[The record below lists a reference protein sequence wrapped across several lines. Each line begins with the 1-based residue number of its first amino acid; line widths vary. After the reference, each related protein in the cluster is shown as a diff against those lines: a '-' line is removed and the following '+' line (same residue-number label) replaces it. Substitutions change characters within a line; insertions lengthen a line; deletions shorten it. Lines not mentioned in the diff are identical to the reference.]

1 MKRIIHILIIICS
14 IPLFGEQ
21 LFYEDFGSG
30 TWPTNWEHDGNWE
43 ISNVQNS
50 SHEGNNTPPAAW
62 FSWSPQVTFYED
74 TMTSPIIDIQGNN
87 AVLVNFYFALDFY
100 SQGELNGLRISY
112 NGGAGWTDVLS
123 YRIGPGL
130 EIQDNPWTSNESF
143 MAEITSGSDLQIRW
157 TAYGDNSWAIDGWAV
172 DNIQV
177 ITLPKLTDVRIEAIS
192 DDPTTATVGNY
203 IDLIFTGD
211 SDFEGNPF
219 VQVNGNSTDI
229 FDLGNRTWQARYT
242 VLESDPDG
250 PLEFTIDFTDNNG
263 TDGSTVRSTTDG
275 SYVIV
280 DNSPPPRFNVGAV
293 TSLGGNSVA
302 DIWNSTNTDIQ
313 LEVNVPQDSAVTSFN
328 YYQSNSL
335 SFNGVSDKM
344 TIPGNAAYQITNTLT
359 VETWVK
365 PNTVPTDYDGFL
377 NYAYD
382 AAGIQ
387 AGFGFSFYL
396 TGWRFFLKTETNSI
410 NYSGMAEAQMPIGQ
424 WTHMAAT
431 YDGTHIKLYKNGTL
445 VDSTDASGN
454 IQWSGVPA
462 EMTLGKFDRNGSSFY
477 FDGQIDD
484 FRIWNVVRT
493 KEQIKASKEIYVN
506 VEEPGLVGYWQ
517 MDEGFGSSAADST
530 VTANHGTINGASWII
545 ADSPI
550 DLKTPI
556 YDTGVIIGSSFKLRG
571 RVSSNEFE
579 GIGSNDTITVSDF
592 NLGTK
597 IISATENDFRAI
609 TGFVQGETAQL
620 SAFLYDVTGNFSLGD
635 TSITNTVIDMIANS
649 PTPVSI
655 YSNNTFS
662 HLAKTGDVV
671 TVTMSYN
678 EDVETP
684 SITFD
689 GNNADDVTDLGSE
702 QFSSTYTLVGTEAEG
717 SLPFT
722 ISTTDYLGNPGAV
735 TGSTD
740 GTTVVF
746 DNTTPV
752 VSPMT
757 LVSTNADPQWAMI
770 GDTVKLNL
778 NGNEI
783 LYETVVTLAGSSVIL
798 YDTSD
803 VAYIGLSECAGGE
816 VITNNLKLWLDANDV
831 DGDGASEGL
840 NESTLIGNEVSIW
853 TDKSGNGSDVLEVA
867 GQGIPTLVQNHF
879 NGQSTL
885 QFNKSEEDVLVH
897 DLGMD
902 NWTATEFTLF
912 IVFQQIGTPLGYDSF
927 FSNGDN
933 NNNDYFQITHLT
945 NNGNFKFLSGGDVDF
960 EPWDNDLKLYGV
972 IANSEGT
979 STIVD
984 GKVANT
990 ASNLN
995 GRIFDKYKINRNRL
1009 NSQYNDSYISEVL
1022 LYDRELNETELNKTY
1037 KYLGNKFGLT
1047 FTDDSTIVYAQK
1059 EMNGT
1064 DPEGKISIN
1073 INYNDCAGNDAIAL
1087 TETTDGSYVIF
1098 DMSPPTDFTVGSVLS
1113 TGGNSVIDAWNSTN
1127 TGLDV
1132 TVPVDADT
1140 TLKNGS
1146 IQVWAKAGT
1155 NAFELLGD
1163 ASTITDSEVGTDK
1176 VISFTPDQIEA
1187 VTGFAEE
1194 DTLTIKAVMKDR
1206 PGNQTTGSQSVNR
1219 LVIDQVLPSV
1229 LSSHIESN
1237 NADTTKAKVGDS
1249 ITLTFQ
1255 TDEII
1260 QTPTSTLSTQTA
1272 TVSDLGSNN
1281 WSSIYIMQETDTEG
1295 VIPFTLDGLVDARG
1309 NPADGFTTTSDGSN
1323 VVYDRTKPIL
1333 NPVQLS
1339 SNNDWNQ
1346 YWAKE
1351 GDYGS
1356 IYSNSNEDLLT
1367 LVCKFNGNTTTDNW
1381 YNADEF
1387 ELGYTFSSTDI
1398 EGLVS
1403 YEIIYSDSAGNF
1415 GDTVLTSTNNTFL
1428 IFDKTPPT
1436 DFTVGDAA
1444 STGGNIVTSYWN
1456 STNTGIDIIIPI
1468 ESDSTLDSGRVQIW
1482 AKVGTNAFE
1491 MLGDSSFIL
1500 SSEVGAT
1507 KTMSIPGESVRAITG
1522 YTENDTISLKAFIFD
1537 IPGNET
1543 VGTESLS
1550 KLLIDETPPSLIS
1563 ASYESNFSD
1572 SSLATV
1578 GHVVTLTFETDVEIQ
1593 TPSATI
1599 STQNAIISDLGSNQ
1613 WSASYEMQDDD
1624 TEGVIPFQIGTL
1636 TDSRGNP
1643 TEGTSSTTNG
1653 TIVTFDNTKPTLTTV
1668 SIASDNADTT
1678 WAKVGDTLTV
1688 KFIGDELLSEQ
1699 SVTIATQSAT
1709 ITDFG
1714 SENYTAK
1721 YTMTETD
1728 QEGVVAFEITVTDSV
1743 DLVSDPVSE
1752 TTDESLVIFDRTL
1765 PTLSPVHIES
1775 DNANNTLIAIGGDNV
1790 YLTFTPPIEPL
1801 LLDSIVVTIAGL
1813 ATTLTESDGS
1823 YTATLTL
1830 TGSEPD
1836 GILEFT
1842 IDFKDRAGNPGI
1854 QVTATTD
1861 ESYVNH
1867 DIYPPEIE
1875 IASITSN
1882 NSDSTWAKVG
1892 DSVFV
1897 TFTASEIL
1905 VDISITI
1912 AGVSSSYKE
1921 LSGAK
1926 YQGYHIMDDSNDE
1939 GDIPFLITYTDL
1951 GGAIGPDADTTTNN
1965 TNVQFDKTVPE
1976 FSLVRMAT
1984 NNIYGD
1990 SLAGIGSMDTLSFT
2004 ISEVQNDLSVELAGS
2019 AKTASQNGL
2028 NFSTTHT
2035 FIASDIEGWV
2045 DFSISMTDSAGNP
2058 SDTLMISQDGSQ
2070 VRFDGTLPIL
2080 DDVNFFSNN
2089 SNDSSLCIP
2098 GDSLFL
2104 QYTSRETLR
2113 TTTITLAGN
2122 SPDES
2127 GWLDG
2132 LNYYASYILTG
2143 TEDEGFIPFTIGFE
2157 DWVGNPGDTISSTTN
2172 GSSVLFD
2179 MTPPDDFT
2187 LGDVVSK
2194 NGIEVA
2200 GYWNASNQTL
2210 EIVIPVPNDETLPGG
2225 GIQFQASFGGSYS
2238 NLADTI
2244 NIDQSDLGMGKIVS
2258 ISATD
2263 FESIAEF
2270 TENGNA
2276 TFQAVLW
2283 DKAGNSTIGTASTST
2298 IHIDQT
2304 LPILS
2309 MVSQRTNNAIAD
2321 SLAKVGDTDT
2331 LIVSSTEGLDTLQVQ
2346 IFSQDAVHSGANRD
2360 WTFTYSF
2367 QETDNNDM
2375 VSFNIVFGDTAGNLG
2390 TDVSTTTDGSTVR
2403 FDGTKPMLSPVSFSS
2418 TNSIDGGLAILAD
2431 TLYLDFNSQEDLLTN
2446 EVLIAGFNADT
2457 TFENESRT
2465 PFRSWRIMDGT
2476 EPEGYITFRIVY
2488 SDLVGNVGDTI
2499 TETSTETSVLF
2510 DMTPPAD
2517 FELDSVLVSGGTVV
2531 FGYWNYNNDSLI
2543 LKVPVPPTDETMIGG
2558 VFQPQVQFGDN
2569 AYLDLGTPIL
2579 IPDELDTTF
2588 QNLSISRSVFTSV
2601 DGYGE
2606 DENALFIAI
2615 ARDKAGNET
2624 IGTTDNTQIHI
2635 DETSPEI
2642 TGVNFYSNNEL
2653 DTNWAKLSDE
2663 ILIQFY
2669 GSEGL
2674 SSPTINTNLMEMTLT
2689 SENAGTDWVATRL
2702 MTIEDGEGEISFSI
2716 SYSDTAGN
2724 PGVIIENTTNGS
2736 GVKYDINNPTIS
2748 NLLEGNENE
2757 DIGYYNQSDSITLY
2771 WEHSDSLAGI
2781 RDAFVALGTDSNLTD
2796 ILDWR
2801 LSNNSP
2807 FSGMGGLSLVNDGIY
2822 FGGAFVR
2829 DSAGNHS
2836 DTTWGNSIY
2845 IDTEV
2850 PDTGKIIDGY
2860 WVMDLDYSIDST
2872 KLSYIWSD
2880 FTDNTEIDYFEIA
2893 IGTGNDTINTM
2904 DWMRS
2909 DSTDSMTVTG
2919 LNLVRDTLYF
2929 SYIKA
2934 IDLATN
2940 QSISAKT
2947 DGIYFDDSFPF
2958 VNKIT
2963 PNVISD
2969 SAGFLS
2975 VLSNDTITIKFN
2987 RPIYTYDLQAQ
2998 SNVESDFTVSHEYG
3012 DSLITVIWE
3021 NTLSSYDTITVVVDS
3036 AMAFNTLVISD
3047 TLKFYSQLWGD
3058 LNNDYDI
3065 TVEDILMFNQNWPAT
3080 DLGPYTDDPPHV
3092 RPNPDGEANLTDLA
3106 AFGKMWHWKYFNLD
3120 FDTTL
3125 FASRSSEG
3133 LEIIAQGSKAKISL
3147 PKNVAMAE
3155 MLIGES
3161 NLDVG
3166 KMNFMN
3172 PSGSAFIFTALDT
3185 SQGMKQFSMADY
3197 RGFDST
3203 LTLWLPETEQT
3214 IFQVQLQY
3222 KFLDKDGVE
3231 LAKGLQ
3237 SVDIEILPEN
3247 FTVYDN
3253 YPNPF
3258 NPVTTIRYELP
3269 DIRDVNIVIYDI
3281 LGREIRKIDLNK
3293 VSAGRH
3299 QFKWSGTNDFGKRV
3313 SSGVYFLQLTA
3324 GRNTNIQKMLLL
3336 K

>member
-1 MKRIIHILIIICS
+1 MKCIYRLLLYS
-14 IPLFGEQ
+14 LSLTLLSGTQ
-21 LFYEDFGSG
+21 LFWEDFSNDEIPPGWDMELNWQVGSTG
-30 TWPTNWEHDGNWE
+30 YQDHVVGDPPPGAFFYW
-43 ISNVQNS
+43 
-50 SHEGNNTPPAAW
+50 TPP
-62 FSWSPQVTFYED
+62 QNDYEGA
-74 TMTSPIIDIQGNN
+74 MTTPVIDVGDDSQ
-87 AVLVNFYFALDFY
+87 VLVEFFFELDFW
-100 SQGELNGLRISY
+100 SAGSATNGLRIEYLS
-112 NGGAGWTDVLS
+112 GGDWITVLS
-123 YRIGPGL
+123 Y
-130 EIQDNPWTSNESF
+130 EISPSAGDVDLSGRYESF
-143 MAEITSGSDLQIRW
+143 TADVNGDFRIRW
-157 TAYGDNSWAIDGWAV
+157 VAYGTNSTYINSWDV
-172 DNIQV
+172 DNIRV
-177 ITLPKLTDVRIEAIS
+177 STLPKLTYVNIES
-192 DDPTTATVGNY
+192 SNEDPSTAY
-203 IDLIFTGD
+203 
-211 SDFEGNPF
+211 EG
-219 VQVNGNSTDI
+219 TDI
-229 FDLGNRTWQARYT
+229 SLNFTADAEIIPDPYVQINGTPCTVDNLGGSDWVATYS
-242 VLESDPDG
+242 VLPSDPDG
-250 PLEFTIDFTDNNG
+250 PLQFTIDFTDNTG
-263 TDGSTVRSTTDG
+263 VEGKTVKETTDGSTV
-275 SYVIV
+275 IV
-280 DNSPPPRFNVGAV
+280 DNSDPPSFTVGSVTAV
-293 TSLGGNSVA
+293 GGTVA
-302 DIWNSTNTDIQ
+302 SEIWNSTNTEIQ
-313 LEVNVPQDSAVTSFN
+313 LEVNIPEDSAVTSFS
-328 YYQSNSL
+328 YTIGNSL
-335 SFNGVSDKM
+335 LFNGMNDEVIISGITDYQATDAL
-344 TIPGNAAYQITNTLT
+344 TIEAWI
-359 VETWVK
+359 K
-365 PNTVPTDYDGFL
+365 PNSWTDYDGIL
-377 NYAYD
+377 NYAAD
-382 AAGIQ
+382 QGASE
-387 AGFGFSFYL
+387 AGFGFVYFA
-396 TGWRFFLKTETNSI
+396 TGWRFFLKTTTNSI
-410 NYSGMAEAQMPIGQ
+410 DYINMAEVSTPSGQ
-424 WTHMAAT
+424 WTHLAAT
-431 YDGTHIKLYKNGTL
+431 YDGQKVRIYRNGSAI
-445 VDSTDASGN
+445 DSTDAMGD
-454 IQWSGVPA
+454 IQWSGAPSDFK
-462 EMTLGKFDRNGSSFY
+462 LGSFTKDGSTGY

-484 FRIWNVVRT
+484 VRIWNIVRT
-493 KEQIKASKEIYVN
+493 GVQIKASRETTIDKNET
-506 VEEPGLVGYWQ
+506 GLVGYWQ
-517 MDEGFGSSAADST
+517 IDAGSGGTATDST
-530 VTANHGTINGASWII
+530 SIANHGIINGATWVVE
-545 ADSPI
+545 DSP
-550 DLKTPI
+550 LNFQAPV
-556 YDTGVIIGSSFKLRG
+556 YDTGVIVGSAFQLRG
-571 RVSSNEFE
+571 RFSANDFE
-579 GIGSNDTITVSDF
+579 VFGEKDTITVNDL
-592 NLGTK
+592 NAGIKTV
-597 IISATENDFRAI
+597 SASSGVFEAI
-609 TGFVQGETAQL
+609 TDFAHEETAQL
-620 SAFLYDVTGNFSLGD
+620 SAFLFDVTGNYSLGD
-635 TSITNTVIDMIANS
+635 TSTTNTVIDIIANS

-671 TVTMSYN
+671 TVSMTYN
-678 EDVETP
+678 EDVEVP
-684 SITFD
+684 DVTFH
-689 GNNADDVTDLGSE
+689 GSNADTETDLGGE
-702 QFSSTYTLVGTEAEG
+702 TFQALYTLSGNEPEG
-717 SLPFT
+717 EIDFSMLV
-722 ISTTDYLGNPGAV
+722 TDYLGNQN
-735 TGSTD
+735 TYSGSTD
-740 GTTVVF
+740 GSTVVYDKTLPTLSPVSIASNNADTTWAKANDSISVTFTSNEEISADFALSF
-746 DNTTPV
+746 DGADDYVELSQITDIGSISSTISMWVKIPV
-752 VSPMT
+752 VGQEN
-757 LVSTNADPQWAMI
+757 LVANER
-770 GDTVKLNL
+770 V
-778 NGNEI
+778 GN
-783 LYETVVTLAGSSVIL
+783 
-798 YDTSD
+798 
-803 VAYIGLSECAGGE
+803 
-816 VITNNLKLWLDANDV
+816 
-831 DGDGASEGL
+831 
-840 NESTLIGNEVSIW
+840 LIGNYNSSPNMNLEVHSQGQIRIWWNNGQKNIYGSFDLRDNQWHHFTFVRDKENDQFLGYIDGEIDLISNGSASDISFNTPFLIGKDYRSGTGIPFHGSIDKVSIW
-853 TDKSGNGSDVLEVA
+853 GVAKSQGEIQQNMNAELSGDESGLVAYWNFNEGSGSIAYDRSSNGNDGVLNNMDLTSAWFFQRGSV
-867 GQGIPTLVQNHF
+867 P
-879 NGQSTL
+879 
-885 QFNKSEEDVLVH
+885 
-897 DLGMD
+897 
-902 NWTATEFTLF
+902 TATIMSQDASIST
-912 IVFQQIGTPLGYDSF
+912 I
-927 FSNGDN
+927 
-933 NNNDYFQITHLT
+933 NNDQFRADYTT
-945 NNGNFKFLSGGDVDF
+945 
-960 EPWDNDLKLYGV
+960 
-972 IANSEGT
+972 
-979 STIVD
+979 TI
-984 GKVANT
+984 
-990 ASNLN
+990 
-995 GRIFDKYKINRNRL
+995 
-1009 NSQYNDSYISEVL
+1009 
-1022 LYDRELNETELNKTY
+1022 
-1037 KYLGNKFGLT
+1037 
-1047 FTDDSTIVYAQK
+1047 
-1059 EMNGT
+1059 T
-1064 DPEGKISIN
+1064 DPEGEVQFGISFA
-1073 INYNDCAGNDAIAL
+1073 DLAGNDG
-1087 TETTDGSYVIF
+1087 ETVTTTTNNSRVIF
-1098 DMSPPTDFTVGSVLS
+1098 DRTSPADFTVGIVTA
-1113 TGGNSVIDAWNSTN
+1113 TGGNVVANVWNSTN

-1132 TVPVDADT
+1132 TVPVESDT
-1140 TLKNGS
+1140 TLKNGW
-1146 IQVWAKAGT
+1146 IQIWTKVGN
-1155 NAFELLGD
+1155 NAFEKLGD
-1163 ASTITDSEVGTDK
+1163 STTIANSDVGTDK
-1176 VISFTPDQIEA
+1176 VISFTSEQVEA
-1187 VTGFAEE
+1187 ITGFAEP
-1194 DTLTIKAVMKDR
+1194 DSIYIKAVMNDR
-1206 PGNQTTGSQSVNR
+1206 
-1219 LVIDQVLPSV
+1219 
-1229 LSSHIESN
+1229 
-1237 NADTTKAKVGDS
+1237 
-1249 ITLTFQ
+1249 
-1255 TDEII
+1255 
-1260 QTPTSTLSTQTA
+1260 
-1272 TVSDLGSNN
+1272 
-1281 WSSIYIMQETDTEG
+1281 
-1295 VIPFTLDGLVDARG
+1295 
-1309 NPADGFTTTSDGSN
+1309 
-1323 VVYDRTKPIL
+1323 
-1333 NPVQLS
+1333 
-1339 SNNDWNQ
+1339 
-1346 YWAKE
+1346 
-1351 GDYGS
+1351 
-1356 IYSNSNEDLLT
+1356 
-1367 LVCKFNGNTTTDNW
+1367 
-1381 YNADEF
+1381 
-1387 ELGYTFSSTDI
+1387 
-1398 EGLVS
+1398 
-1403 YEIIYSDSAGNF
+1403 
-1415 GDTVLTSTNNTFL
+1415 
-1428 IFDKTPPT
+1428 
-1436 DFTVGDAA
+1436 
-1444 STGGNIVTSYWN
+1444 
-1456 STNTGIDIIIPI
+1456 
-1468 ESDSTLDSGRVQIW
+1468 
-1482 AKVGTNAFE
+1482 
-1491 MLGDSSFIL
+1491 
-1500 SSEVGAT
+1500 
-1507 KTMSIPGESVRAITG
+1507 
-1522 YTENDTISLKAFIFD
+1522 
-1537 IPGNET
+1537 PGNET
-1543 VGTESLS
+1543 VGTESSS

-1613 WSASYEMQDDD
+1613 WSASYEMQDSD
-1624 TEGVIPFQIGTL
+1624 TEGIIPFQIATL

-1912 AGVSSSYKE
+1912 AGVSSSYNE

-2331 LIVSSTEGLDTLQVQ
+2331 LIVSSTEGLDTPQVQ